1 MTPNVWDCRFWDS
14 SDSSKEIVYDSWW
27 LAAAHLCWKKFASLL
42 VVLFFLCPIKTWI
55 PLQTKIPWYRMIPYY
70 HWYHDTTQKRLGW
83 IFNVNFSVFICSH
96 SPPRI
101 MLGFQEVPES
111 IENSARKNSN
121 KFLHVSFINKS
132 SWINQ
137 KLPKKKCGNS
147 LNRTRTVHSI
157 KKSSPKFY
165 QNRDPNNPPSFLP
178 QLAVGPR
185 VTPPFPPPLSP
196 SGGCVRP
203 PPMAG
208 SSLRGKKSSNKEWH
222 KNLR

>member
-1 MTPNVWDCRFWDS
+1 MDLQCQFFSLYMFSFS
-14 SDSSKEIVYDSWW
+14 SQNHAWFPRSPWKHREFSSKKLQQISP
-27 LAAAHLCWKKFASLL
+27 C
-42 VVLFFLCPIKTWI
+42 FLY
-55 PLQTKIPWYRMIPYY
+55 Q
-70 HWYHDTTQKRLGW
+70 Q
-83 IFNVNFSVFICSH
+83 
-96 SPPRI
+96 
-101 MLGFQEVPES
+101 
-111 IENSARKNSN
+111 
-121 KFLHVSFINKS
+121 KFLDQPKVA
-132 SWINQ
+132 
-137 KLPKKKCGNS
+137 KKKCGNS

-208 SSLRGKKSSNKEWH
+208 SSLRGKNLPT
-222 KNLR
+222 KNDTRISDR